1 HPVRRV
7 EIPKPNGGIRLL
19 GIPTVIDRLI
29 QQAINQVINPIF
41 DKEFSNNSYGFRPGR
56 SAHMALKQA
65 QKHINEGYRYV
76 VDMDLEK
83 FFDNLNHDFL
93 MHLIARKIQDKR
105 VLKLIRKYLNSGI
118 MLKGMLVKSENG
130 APQGGPLSPLLS
142 NILLDELDKE
152 LERRGHRFC
161 RYADDCNIYVKSKR
175 AGDRVLRSIT
185 KFLEQKLKLKVND
198 DKSAVSSPT
207 KRKFLGYSFYYE
219 KGGIKFRVHEK
230 SYE

>member
-1 HPVRRV
+1 LEKIVDKRNFFEAYKKVVDNKGSCGIDGMKVDKLLAFLQEHYETLKTDLLRGKYKPHPVRRV

-93 MHLIARKIQDKR
+93 MHL
-105 VLKLIRKYLNSGI
+105 
-118 MLKGMLVKSENG
+118 
-130 APQGGPLSPLLS
+130 
-142 NILLDELDKE
+142 
-152 LERRGHRFC
+152 
-161 RYADDCNIYVKSKR
+161 
-175 AGDRVLRSIT
+175 
-185 KFLEQKLKLKVND
+185 
-198 DKSAVSSPT
+198 
-207 KRKFLGYSFYYE
+207 
-219 KGGIKFRVHEK
+219 
-230 SYE
+230 